1 MKFMVLTQ
9 IPLPIEPDGGRH
21 VYSFLVEETHE
32 RFDIPLDIVVQ

>member
-9 IPLPIEPDGGRH
+9 ITLPIEPGGGRH
-21 VYSFLVEETHE
+21 AYSRRVDGTHE